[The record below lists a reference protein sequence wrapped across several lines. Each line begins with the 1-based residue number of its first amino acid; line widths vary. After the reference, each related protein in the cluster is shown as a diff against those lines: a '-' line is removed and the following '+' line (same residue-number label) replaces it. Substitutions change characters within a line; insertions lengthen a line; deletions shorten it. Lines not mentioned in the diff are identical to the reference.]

1 MLSEKQNVPKKKFKV
16 PHTFVIIIGIVFIA
30 SILTWI
36 LPAGEFARVEN
47 AQGIKVVVPD
57 QFSFIAKTPVNP
69 LLIPNY
75 IIDGFS
81 SSAKL
86 IFMVIMSGGAFNV
99 LVETGALQ
107 VLIAK
112 VVAKFGNKEAI
123 FIPLL
128 LLVFAAI
135 ATTQSVTVFIGFG
148 SLTHQN

>member
-75 IIDGFS
+75 YRRFFQQCQTDFYGHHVWWCF
-81 SSAKL
+81 
-86 IFMVIMSGGAFNV
+86 
-99 LVETGALQ
+99 
-107 VLIAK
+107 
-112 VVAKFGNKEAI
+112 
-123 FIPLL
+123 
-128 LLVFAAI
+128 
-135 ATTQSVTVFIGFG
+135 
-148 SLTHQN
+148 

>member
-1 MLSEKQNVPKKKFKV
+1 MFWQ
-16 PHTFVIIIGIVFIA
+16 A
-30 SILTWI
+30 
-36 LPAGEFARVEN
+36 
-47 AQGIKVVVPD
+47 VPD

-123 FIPLL
+123 FIHFCSWFSLPLL
-128 LLVFAAI
+128 LHI
-135 ATTQSVTVFIGFG
+135 CNCIIGFTPVIIMMTRANG
-148 SLTHQN
+148 I